1 MSQPYLSLEAELHDV
16 FWNHEDEASEVALM
30 ADFLDHHPGKALEI
44 GSGSGRLLIPLLEM
58 GYDIEGLELSAD
70 MIRLHRQIAARRNL
84 PTVVHQADMCRWS
97 DGRTFSSLLAPAF
110 TLQLARDP
118 LATLCHWRSLLK
130 NHGGLY
136 LTLFMPYAE
145 LLGDLPE
152 NEWYEDHT
160 APLPDGRVATVHSR
174 HRLDRTAQILHRE
187 HRYSISGEPN
197 VYESRQTLR
206 WFEHDQTLDL
216 LAQAGFH
223 LDHALL
229 DFDPNSPAL
238 DPDNTDFGGIL
249 TYYAS
254 ACA

>member
-44 GSGSGRLLIPLLEM
+44 GSGSGRLLLPLIKM
-58 GYDIEGLELSAD
+58 GYAVEGLELSPDMVKLHHAD
-70 MIRLHRQIAARRNL
+70 AARQNL
-84 PTVVHQADMCRWS
+84 SSTVHLGDMCTWN
-97 DGRTFSSLLAPAF
+97 DGRKFSSLLAPAF
-110 TLQLARDP
+110 TLQLAPDP
-118 LATLCHWRSLLK
+118 LATLKHWHSLLEK
-130 NHGGLY
+130 HGGLY

-160 APLPDGRVATVHSR
+160 APLPDGRVAKVHSR

-187 HRYSISGEPN
+187 HRYSISGNPQ
-197 VYESRQTLR
+197 VYESTQSLR
-206 WFEHDQTLDL
+206 WFEHEQTLDM
-216 LAQAGFH
+216 LANAGFH
-223 LDHALL
+223 LDHAIL
-229 DFDPNSPAL
+229 DFDPDFPAE
-238 DPDNTDFGGIL
+238 DPDQTDFGGIL